1 VNKGDF
7 LTYLTSA
14 SYHATKFAERYVRN
28 KMVYDFKF
36 EVRLKLS
43 SDPHATDQDHL
54 FNKED
59 EGVVICQNLH
69 EVVDLLWR
77 DSKVPEWIDVAV
89 KAAAK
94 DYTLL
99 ELRCSDRYTGERDK
113 MVYSNRGQGPFGIK
127 SPSLSIGFD
136 SESGK

>member
-1 VNKGDF
+1 
-7 LTYLTSA
+7 
-14 SYHATKFAERYVRN
+14 
-28 KMVYDFKF
+28 MVYDFKF
-36 EVRLKLS
+36 EVLFNSS
-43 SDPHATDQDHL
+43 SDVHVSEQEPL

-59 EGVVICQNLH
+59 EHVVICQNLH

-113 MVYSNRGQGPFGIK
+113 MVYSNRG
-127 SPSLSIGFD
+127 
-136 SESGK
+136 